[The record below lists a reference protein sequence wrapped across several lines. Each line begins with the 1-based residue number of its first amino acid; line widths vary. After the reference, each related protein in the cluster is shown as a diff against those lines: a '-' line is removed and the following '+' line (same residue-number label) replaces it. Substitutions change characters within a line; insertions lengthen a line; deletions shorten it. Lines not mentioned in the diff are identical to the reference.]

1 MKRLRHI
8 DLRGADIAV
17 RLRDKSID
25 LRGHSLYFA
34 RSLLDERKYRLL
46 LEALDDDI
54 ARYSEVIVV
63 VEELADH
70 AFRGE
75 WLGHLFYSQTADAL
89 KISHTVLMGAAPDVV
104 LRVLVEFSARLS
116 YRESRLSYRELAYRR
131 RSGAALV
138 YEAQIEASGD
148 LIASRE
154 SRGRGLELAGAFLR
168 ELAEAFGEPAL
179 RDLLAAPPD
188 SPVVLYTNRRRFR
201 TLGRGAR

>member
-1 MKRLRHI
+1 MKRLRHVDPGGADITVRFRDKRI
-8 DLRGADIAV
+8 DLRGIWAD
-17 RLRDKSID
+17 
-25 LRGHSLYFA
+25 FA
-34 RSLLDERKYRLL
+34 PALLGERQYRTL

-54 ARYSEVIVV
+54 ARYGEVIGV

-70 AFRGE
+70 VFRGE
-75 WLGHLFYSQTADAL
+75 WRGHLFSSQTADAL

-116 YRESRLSYRELAYRR
+116 YREARLSYRELAYRR

-138 YEAQIEASGD
+138 YEAQIGASGD

-168 ELAEAFGEPAL
+168 ELAGLFGEPAL
-179 RDLLAAPPD
+179 ADMLTAP
-188 SPVVLYTNRRRFR
+188 SPVGLYTNRRRFR

>member
-1 MKRLRHI
+1 VKRLRHVDPGGAEVTVRFRDKRI
-8 DLRGADIAV
+8 DLRGIWAD
-17 RLRDKSID
+17 
-25 LRGHSLYFA
+25 FA
-34 RSLLDERKYRLL
+34 PALLGERQYRTL
-46 LEALDDDI
+46 LEVLDDDI
-54 ARYSEVIVV
+54 ARYGAVIGV

-75 WLGHLFYSQTADAL
+75 WRGHLFYSQTADAV

-104 LRVLVEFSARLS
+104 LRVLVEFSA
-116 YRESRLSYRELAYRR
+116 RLSYRELAYRR

-179 RDLLAAPPD
+179 ADMLTAP
-188 SPVVLYTNRRRFR
+188 SPVVLYANRRGFR